1 MVTLASI
8 VRAREQFADAIV
20 DTPCLPSTTLSA
32 ALGVDITLKF
42 ENLQFTGSFKERGAL
57 NKLLSL
63 SAAEKAAGVVAVSA
77 GNHAQGVAYHARR
90 LGIQATIVMPATAP
104 PVKVSRV
111 REFGAEVILHGHT
124 FADATTVIPGL
135 VGERGLTLI
144 HPFDDLKVIEGQ
156 GTIAIEMLRNVAG
169 LDAIVV
175 PVGGGGLIAGIAIAA
190 KAIKPS
196 IKVFGVQ
203 SEQYPGM
210 LAALGRRA
218 PGPGGQS
225 IAEGIAVTQG
235 GVLTRAIVERLVD
248 DILVVSDDDI
258 EDAIVALLEI
268 EKVLCEGA
276 GATGIAAVT
285 RHRGTFDKFKT
296 GVVLSGG
303 NLDMSILSGVLQ
315 RVLVRKGLVARLAI
329 EIPDFAGSLGRTAAT
344 IASAGGNI
352 RHVTHDRV
360 FSNSNA
366 RSTNVIFEVELQK
379 ATDMDAIVAG
389 LVASGMDRNCI
400 KVQ

>member
-1 MVTLASI
+1 MVDLASI
-8 VRAREQFADAIV
+8 LRARESFADAIV
-20 DTPCLPSTTLSA
+20 DTPCLPSKTLSA

-57 NKLLSL
+57 NKLLSMPD
-63 SAAEKAAGVVAVSA
+63 AEKAAGVVAVSA

-104 PVKVSRV
+104 PIKVSRV
-111 REFGAEVILHGHT
+111 REFGAEVILHGLT
-124 FADATTVIPGL
+124 FADATSYVPGL
-135 VGERGLTLI
+135 VSERGLTPI
-144 HPFDDLKVIEGQ
+144 HPFDDFKVIEGQ
-156 GTIAIEMLRNVAG
+156 GTIAVEMLRSVPD
-169 LDAIVV
+169 LDVIVV
-175 PVGGGGLIAGIAIAA
+175 PIGGGGMIAGMATAA

-196 IKVFGVQ
+196 IRVVGVQ

-210 LAALGRRA
+210 LTALGRRG

-225 IAEGIAVTQG
+225 IAEGIAVAQAGTHTK
-235 GVLTRAIVERLVD
+235 VIIEKLVD

-276 GATGIAAVT
+276 GATGIAALTKYPGV
-285 RHRGTFDKFKT
+285 FDKCKA

-329 EIPDFAGSLGRTAAT
+329 EMPDFAGSLGRTAAT
-344 IASAGGNI
+344 IARAGGNI

-379 ATDMDAIVAG
+379 AADMDAIVAG
-389 LVASGMDRNCI
+389 LVASGMEPHCI